1 VKNILITGGMGFIGK
16 FLVRKLL
23 SERDYDLTIVDNLSS
38 SKVDEQIAANPRV
51 TFVNESFENWTPPD
65 SAQFHQIYHLTSPVG
80 PLGVLKYKGRIGE
93 MILGQLYHAAE
104 FAMKMDAKLLEISTS
119 EVYGQ
124 HPDNEQEGQRE
135 DIDKIVPSNLTVRL
149 EYGVAK
155 LLCEIVLK
163 NLSRDNK
170 LDYICI
176 RPFNIVGPK
185 QNGDLGFIIPRFLKQ
200 AASGN
205 PLTVYGDGSQK
216 RTFTHV
222 QDFVDAIF
230 LTMESD
236 RTGEIYN
243 VGNPDNVTTVLNLAE
258 KIKAVTKTSSEI
270 SFVDPV
276 AMYKDFAEA
285 WNKIPN
291 IDKISA
297 HTGWQPKYSLEFIV
311 KEVAEMGDSYLISK

>member
-1 VKNILITGGMGFIGK
+1 MKKILITGGMGFIGK

-23 SERDYDLTIVDNLSS
+23 AERDYEITIVDNLSS
-38 SKVDEQIAANPRV
+38 SKVDELLTSNPRV
-51 TFVNESFENWTPPD
+51 TFINASFENWMPPASVKYD
-65 SAQFHQIYHLTSPVG
+65 QIYHLTSPVG
-80 PLGVLKYKGRIGE
+80 PLGVLKYKGRIAE
-93 MILGQLYHAAE
+93 MILKQLYHATE
-104 FAMKMDAKLLEISTS
+104 FAMKMDSKLLEISTS

-124 HPDNEQEGQRE
+124 HPDNEEEGQRE
-135 DIDKIVPSNLTVRL
+135 DIDKIVPANLTVRL

-185 QNGDLGFIIPRFLKQ
+185 QNGDLGFIIPRFLRQ
-200 AASGN
+200 AKAGE
-205 PLTVYGDGSQK
+205 PLTVYGNGSQK

-230 LTMESD
+230 LTLESN
-236 RTGEIYN
+236 RTGETYN
-243 VGNPDNVTTVLNLAE
+243 VGHPGNVSTILNLAE
-258 KIKAVTKTSSEI
+258 KIKLVTKTSSPI
-270 SFVDPV
+270 SFVDPTT
-276 AMYKDFAEA
+276 MYKDFAEA

-291 IDKISA
+291 IDKIRE
-297 HTGWQPKYSLEFIV
+297 HTGWQPKYSLDFIV
-311 KEVAEMGDSYLISK
+311 DEVAKMGDAYLIK

>member
-1 VKNILITGGMGFIGK
+1 MKNILITGGMGFIGK

-23 SERDYDLTIVDNLSS
+23 AERDYQLTIVDNLSS
-38 SKVDEQIAANPRV
+38 SKVDEQIISNPRV
-51 TFVNESFENWTPPD
+51 TFFNASFENWTPP
-65 SAQFHQIYHLTSPVG
+65 AGAKYHQIYHLTSPVG
-80 PLGVLKYKGRIGE
+80 PLGVLKYKGRIAE
-93 MILGQLYHAAE
+93 MILGQLYHAAQ

-200 AASGN
+200 AAAGE

-243 VGNPDNVTTVLNLAE
+243 VGNPGNVTTILNLAE
-258 KIKAVTKTSSEI
+258 KIKAVTKTVSPI
-270 SFVDPV
+270 SFVDPA

-297 HTGWQPKYSLEFIV
+297 HTGWQPKYPLDFIV
-311 KEVAEMGDSYLISK
+311 KEVAEMGDSYLIS